1 MAVLRWK
8 QMVSTVLEK
17 LSTVPED
24 GLGDEERESCDEN
37 ERGRDSIV
45 EAEVEFMAYV
55 KHLKEQYG
63 AAALRHAVGWN
74 MNTIVPQ
81 TSAYGNGFD
90 LLRSK
95 FRRQLAPH

>member
-1 MAVLRWK
+1 MRGRMVVLRWK

-45 EAEVEFMAYV
+45 EAEVEFMAYI
-55 KHLKEQYG
+55 KHLKEQY
-63 AAALRHAVGWN
+63 
-74 MNTIVPQ
+74 TVPPRFV
-81 TSAYGNGFD
+81 TPLDGM
-90 LLRSK
+90 
-95 FRRQLAPH
+95 